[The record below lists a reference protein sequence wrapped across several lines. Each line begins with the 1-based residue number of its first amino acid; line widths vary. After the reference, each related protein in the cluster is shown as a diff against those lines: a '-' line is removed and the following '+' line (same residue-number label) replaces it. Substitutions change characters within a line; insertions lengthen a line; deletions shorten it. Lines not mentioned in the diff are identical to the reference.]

1 MKLLYFAWLRE
12 RTGVG
17 EEDVSLPPE
26 IVDVAGLIAW
36 LKGRGPGFE
45 AAFQDLTAVRVAV
58 DQDYVGL
65 DQPLAGAGEVAFF
78 PPVTGG

>member
-12 RTGVG
+12 RTGIG

>member
-12 RTGVG
+12 RTGIG
-17 EEDVSLPPE
+17 EEDVTLPPE

-45 AAFQDLTAVRVAV
+45 AAFQDLNAVRVAV